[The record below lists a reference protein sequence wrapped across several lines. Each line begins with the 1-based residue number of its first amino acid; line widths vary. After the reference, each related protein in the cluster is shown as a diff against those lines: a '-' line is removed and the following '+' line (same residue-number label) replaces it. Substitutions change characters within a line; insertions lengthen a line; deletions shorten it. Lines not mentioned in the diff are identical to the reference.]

1 MYPKIMTCG
10 PYMNLGSSNSLY
22 KNYNIYEATTN
33 LNTDWILDDTEELIF
48 SDAIMILCYF

>member
-1 MYPKIMTCG
+1 
-10 PYMNLGSSNSLY
+10 MNLGSSNSLY
-22 KNYNIYEATTN
+22 KNYNIYETTTN